1 MILLP
6 RPRHVP
12 PLSCHGLIFLQML
25 PLFLA
30 GVLFYRALPKRG
42 EGGEAAGFT
51 YTSSVVIWRR
61 RVFFQATEEKLVGG
75 LASESWMGSF
85 NGKGRSCTRL
95 SLLSWASLGGS
106 KFPAATTTTNHHY
119 TLLKVVY
126 AYMYIVQWLHFS
138 SNCNCYNWP
147 LGGHSHFFTF
157 IKKRSLSRLS
167 QFSLISLKG
176 SCARMGTAFFF
187 FSCKRHGGRKEVSPS
202 PTDGKWVPQETRKQA
217 RWSSWPHQ
225 DQLCSSQKLA
235 SQPLLCSILPI
246 TQMKFALANIC
257 F

>member
-1 MILLP
+1 MTSTTLILLP

-30 GVLFYRALPKRG
+30 GVLFYRALPKR
-42 EGGEAAGFT
+42 EGRGGSPGFT

-61 RVFFQATEEKLVGG
+61 RVFFFRLQKEKLVGG

-147 LGGHSHFFTF
+147 LGVHSHFFDF
-157 IKKRSLSRLS
+157 IKKKSSLS
-167 QFSLISLKG
+167 QFS
-176 SCARMGTAFFF
+176 
-187 FSCKRHGGRKEVSPS
+187 H
-202 PTDGKWVPQETRKQA
+202 W
-217 RWSSWPHQ
+217 
-225 DQLCSSQKLA
+225 
-235 SQPLLCSILPI
+235 
-246 TQMKFALANIC
+246 
-257 F
+257 

>member
-1 MILLP
+1 MTSTTLILLP

-42 EGGEAAGFT
+42 EGRQSRIYIHFISSDMKKAG
-51 YTSSVVIWRR
+51 I
-61 RVFFQATEEKLVGG
+61 FFQATEEKLVGG

-147 LGGHSHFFTF
+147 LGGHSNFFTF
-157 IKKRSLSRLS
+157 IKKSSLSR
-167 QFSLISLKG
+167 FS
-176 SCARMGTAFFF
+176 
-187 FSCKRHGGRKEVSPS
+187 H
-202 PTDGKWVPQETRKQA
+202 W
-217 RWSSWPHQ
+217 
-225 DQLCSSQKLA
+225 
-235 SQPLLCSILPI
+235 
-246 TQMKFALANIC
+246 
-257 F
+257 